1 MNFKK
6 IEPDFNYIAE
16 RLSEV
21 IGQIKQDSLEPIVKT
36 FMESLESHGYTEP
49 QILNAIA
56 DYYHLKDSEKYRP
69 LISQLERT
77 VIEARRINGE
87 KVLFY

>member
-21 IGQIKQDSLEPIVKT
+21 IGQVKQDSLEPIVKT

-49 QILNAIA
+49 EMLNGIA
-56 DYYHLKDSEKYRP
+56 EYFHVKDSDKYNS
-69 LISQLERT
+69 LIVQLEKSIR
-77 VIEARRINGE
+77 EARKINGE
-87 KVLFY
+87 TVLFD